1 MSNLPLLSSKNGS
14 GASDLRHILQ
24 VGRVALAWNIFV
36 VLFGAIVRI
45 SGSGA
50 GCGQH
55 WPTCNGEIAHLPRR
69 LETWVELTHRV
80 TSGAGFLLVVAFTW
94 LCFRGAPA
102 GHRLR
107 RTAYAAMFLML
118 LEALIGAALVLFGL
132 VAKDASHSRAVV
144 MPAHLLVT
152 FGLVAALTLA
162 VRFSAAESG
171 TRAEPSEPPGD
182 SPLPPAWLAFGALAI
197 VVVALSGALTALG
210 DTLFPPVAASLAGR
224 LAEDQGA
231 GAHFLQRLRVFHPV
245 LAVGAAALVVYVASA
260 FAGSERPGVRRS
272 SRAVLVFVALQ
283 LAAGGLNVAL
293 SAPGWLQVLH
303 LGLALGL
310 WIAFVS
316 LAGEVGLTGGVG
328 QLREPRRAPTL
339 KPQNRT

>member
-1 MSNLPLLSSKNGS
+1 M
-14 GASDLRHILQ
+14 
-24 VGRVALAWNIFV
+24 GRVALAWNIFV

-80 TSGAGFLLVVAFTW
+80 TSGAAFLLVVAFTW
-94 LCFRGAPA
+94 LGFRGAPA
-102 GHRLR
+102 GHRVR
-107 RTAYAAMFLML
+107 RAAYAAMFLMV
-118 LEALIGAALVLFGL
+118 LEALIGAVLVLFGL
-132 VAKDASHSRAVV
+132 VAKNASQSRAVV

-162 VRFSAAESG
+162 VRWSAAESEG
-171 TRAEPSEPPGD
+171 QREPRELATD
-182 SPLPPAWLAFGALAI
+182 STLPQAWLAFGALAI

-210 DTLFPPVAASLAGR
+210 DTLFPPVATSLAGR
-224 LAEDQGA
+224 LQEDQGA
-231 GAHFLQRLRVFHPV
+231 GAHLLQRLRVFHPA

-260 FAGSERPGVRRS
+260 FVGSERASVRRS
-272 SRAVLVFVALQ
+272 SRAVLAFVALQ

-293 SAPGWLQVLH
+293 SAPGWLQVAH

-316 LAGEVGLTGGVG
+316 LAAEAGVTARSAGHRRLLAGG
-328 QLREPRRAPTL
+328 P
-339 KPQNRT
+339 

>member
-1 MSNLPLLSSKNGS
+1 LSKFSLLSSKNGS
-14 GASDLRHILQ
+14 GSSDLRRTFQ

-36 VLFGAIVRI
+36 VLFGAVVRI

-80 TSGAGFLLVVAFTW
+80 TSGAAFLLVVAFTW
-94 LCFRGAPA
+94 LSFRGAPA
-102 GHRLR
+102 GHRVR
-107 RTAYAAMFLML
+107 GAASAAMFLMV
-118 LEALIGAALVLFGL
+118 LEALIGAVLVLFGL
-132 VAKDASHSRAVV
+132 VAKDASQSRAVV

-162 VRFSAAESG
+162 VRWSAAESEA
-171 TRAEPSEPPGD
+171 RIEPHDDVGD
-182 SPLPPAWLAFGALAI
+182 SSPSAPWLALGALAI

-210 DTLFPPVAASLAGR
+210 DTLFPPTASSLAGR
-224 LAEDQGA
+224 LQEDQGA

-245 LAVGAAALVVYVASA
+245 LAVGAAALVVYVAAA
-260 FAGSERPGVRRS
+260 FVGSERASARRS
-272 SRAVLVFVALQ
+272 SRAVLAFVGLQ

-293 SAPGWLQVLH
+293 SAPGWLQVVH

-316 LAGEVGLTGGVG
+316 LAGEVGVTARSVAH
-328 QLREPRRAPTL
+328 RRLLAGDP
-339 KPQNRT
+339 

>member
-1 MSNLPLLSSKNGS
+1 LSKFSPLSSKNG
-14 GASDLRHILQ
+14 GASRDLRRIFQ

-36 VLFGAIVRI
+36 VLFGSIVRI

-69 LETWVELTHRV
+69 LETWIELTHRV
-80 TSGAGFLLVVAFTW
+80 TSGAAFLLVVAFTW
-94 LCFRGAPA
+94 LCFRGVPA

-107 RTAYAAMFLML
+107 RAAYAAMFLMV
-118 LEALIGAALVLFGL
+118 LEALIGAVLVLFGL
-132 VAKDASHSRAVV
+132 VDKDASRGRALV

-152 FGLVAALTLA
+152 FGLVASLTLA
-162 VRFSAAESG
+162 VRWSGRESAGEREAHES
-171 TRAEPSEPPGD
+171 ASDSAPSPV
-182 SPLPPAWLAFGALAI
+182 WVAFGALAI

-210 DTLFPPVAASLAGR
+210 DTLFPPAATSLAGR
-224 LAEDQGA
+224 FQEDQGA

-245 LAVGAAALVVYVASA
+245 LAVSAAALVVYVTAGFAS
-260 FAGSERPGVRRS
+260 SERSSVRRA
-272 SRAVLVFVALQ
+272 SRAVLVFVGLQ

-293 SAPGWLQVLH
+293 SAPGWLQVVH

-316 LAGEVGLTGGVG
+316 LAGEVGVTARSAGRSRLLAGG
-328 QLREPRRAPTL
+328 P
-339 KPQNRT
+339 